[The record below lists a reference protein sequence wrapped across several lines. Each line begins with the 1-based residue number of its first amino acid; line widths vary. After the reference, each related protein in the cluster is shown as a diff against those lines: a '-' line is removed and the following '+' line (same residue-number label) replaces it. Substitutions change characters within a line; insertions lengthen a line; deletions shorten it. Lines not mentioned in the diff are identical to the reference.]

1 MSKMTSQSQQ
11 RPVEVL
17 TFWRGLDVAT
27 IVSDG
32 EQTRVF
38 ERQAN
43 TAMPTLSRAIGYL
56 EAAGYSIDNDNTTW

>member
-1 MSKMTSQSQQ
+1 MTSQSQQ
-11 RPVEVL
+11 MPVEVL

-27 IVSDG
+27 IVTDG

-38 ERQAN
+38 ERQSN

-56 EAAGYSIDNDNTTW
+56 EAAGYSIDNDSTTW